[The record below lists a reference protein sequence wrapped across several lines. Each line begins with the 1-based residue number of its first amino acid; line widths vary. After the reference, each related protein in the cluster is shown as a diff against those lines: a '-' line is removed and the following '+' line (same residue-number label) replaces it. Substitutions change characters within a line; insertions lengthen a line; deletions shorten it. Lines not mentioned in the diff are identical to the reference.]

1 MFLNAYHICCKWA
14 NDMELAE
21 SDIWDHS
28 YSTVVKFSEKLTS
41 VRKERSVR
49 NGVRNVSFLE
59 NFANLLNEWSL

>member
-1 MFLNAYHICCKWA
+1 MFLNAYQICCKWA

-28 YSTVVKFSEKLTS
+28 HSPVVKFSEKLTS